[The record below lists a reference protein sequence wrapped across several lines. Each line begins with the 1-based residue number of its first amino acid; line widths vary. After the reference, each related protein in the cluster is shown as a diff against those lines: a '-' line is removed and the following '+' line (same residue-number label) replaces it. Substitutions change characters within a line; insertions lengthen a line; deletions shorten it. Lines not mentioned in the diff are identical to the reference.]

1 MGDVN
6 PIRTLGD
13 YSKPSNEGYRNTIE
27 LPEGNNV
34 VPLRSDTI
42 PLENLSQKYGL
53 VLRTY
58 SKKSLIMASNFGSK
72 SKSFMTM
79 SLPPQDEPLNNRP
92 VQDVMISKI
101 NLLWKTISENLD
113 DTPNRNTAGSPTTQM
128 NFTSTNYPTK
138 EEFQGKG
145 IKSPSKLLS
154 PKYLSQSSLA
164 EQNRNPSSPKRVH
177 FVNSIVILNKEDEA
191 KEEGIVKSRTT
202 EYKVH
207 EMKVVSKEEFE
218 EETKE
223 EIEKEEEEDSLE
235 HFDTFPT
242 IKELRLYYNWIM
254 SKRLVPRRK
263 PSNPKKICNF
273 VGMVKR
279 LKVFVWN
286 VTYKCDFVVLKDTT
300 SIIDHDL
307 GSVVFRKPFVEA
319 TGLIYERKEGTIT
332 FEKDK
337 DKIVFKMSHKLE
349 MFKHIDFTDIK
360 TDRIPPFVIE
370 SNDDN
375 SEKTHYSNSFD
386 LGPEY
391 KHDENVCRAIR
402 SLIAMK
408 AKRNKEEVMFHAVI
422 HTGNV
427 GIKRL
432 LDDLR
437 VTATKY

>member
-1 MGDVN
+1 MGDAN
-6 PIRTLGD
+6 PIRTLED
-13 YSKPSNEGYRNTIE
+13 YSKPSHEGYRNTVE

-34 VPLRSDTI
+34 KDRKT
-42 PLENLSQKYGL
+42 
-53 VLRTY
+53 
-58 SKKSLIMASNFGSK
+58 
-72 SKSFMTM
+72 
-79 SLPPQDEPLNNRP
+79 PQRNP
-92 VQDVMISKI
+92 DV
-101 NLLWKTISENLD
+101 
-113 DTPNRNTAGSPTTQM
+113 PTTSKRISVRSM
-128 NFTSTNYPTK
+128 DS
-138 EEFQGKG
+138 FQGLTP
-145 IKSPSKLLS
+145 KSPSSWHRPLAPIQCLMEAYIAPMQPTQVNKIT
-154 PKYLSQSSLA
+154 SSCKNP
-164 EQNRNPSSPKRVH
+164 EQAFVEYASSR
-177 FVNSIVILNKEDEA
+177 IDEA
-191 KEEGIVKSRTT
+191 GGEGNPKNTNATEREEEQRDAPQPELKDPTDIKKISPSRHDEERGIECTFWISPFGN
-202 EYKVH
+202 
-207 EMKVVSKEEFE
+207 FE
-218 EETKE
+218 E
-223 EIEKEEEEDSLE
+223 
-235 HFDTFPT
+235 
-242 IKELRLYYNWIM
+242 
-254 SKRLVPRRK
+254 
-263 PSNPKKICNF
+263 
-273 VGMVKR
+273 
-279 LKVFVWN
+279 
-286 VTYKCDFVVLKDTT
+286 
-300 SIIDHDL
+300 

-337 DKIVFKMSHKLE
+337 EKIMFKMSHKLE